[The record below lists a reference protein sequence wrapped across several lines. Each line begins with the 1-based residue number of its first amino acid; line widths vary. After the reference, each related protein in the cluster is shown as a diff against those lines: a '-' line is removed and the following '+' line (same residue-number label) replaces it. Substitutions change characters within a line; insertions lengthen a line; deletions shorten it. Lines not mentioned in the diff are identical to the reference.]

1 MSWKRILWG
10 GCVLVL
16 FSSLLFSQSLFEVAK
31 KERQRRE
38 KLKGKK
44 SLLVTNVDLARVKR
58 APAVSVPQTRTR
70 QEQTRSM
77 IPAQET
83 SARAE
88 TSSREYDEADKM
100 EYQDPRKDPE
110 TKLKEARER
119 AELLI
124 FKMKA
129 LWQEFHSKSDRLLK
143 DRIQSRIHQASQ
155 ELAQT
160 RKDEEEARKELKRR
174 RK

>member
-1 MSWKRILWG
+1 
-10 GCVLVL
+10 
-16 FSSLLFSQSLFEVAK
+16 
-31 KERQRRE
+31 
-38 KLKGKK
+38 
-44 SLLVTNVDLARVKR
+44 
-58 APAVSVPQTRTR
+58 
-70 QEQTRSM
+70 
-77 IPAQET
+77 
-83 SARAE
+83 
-88 TSSREYDEADKM
+88 M

-124 FKMKA
+124 LKMNA

-143 DRIQSRIHQASQ
+143 DRIQSRIHQTSQ
-155 ELAQT
+155 KLVQT

>member
-1 MSWKRILWG
+1 MSMKRILWG
-10 GCVLVL
+10 VCFLVFL
-16 FSSLLFSQSLFEVAK
+16 SSFLFSQSLVEAAK

-44 SLLVTNVDLARVKR
+44 SLLVTNVDLTRLKR
-58 APAVSVPQTRTR
+58 TPAVSFPQTITR
-70 QEQTRSM
+70 QEQTRRVK
-77 IPAQET
+77 PARDT
-83 SARAE
+83 PARAE
-88 TSSREYDEADKM
+88 TSSQEYEEADKM

-124 FKMKA
+124 FKMNA

-143 DRIQSRIHQASQ
+143 DRIQSRIHQTSQ
-155 ELAQT
+155 KLAQT
-160 RKDEEEARKELKRR
+160 KKDEEEARKELKRR